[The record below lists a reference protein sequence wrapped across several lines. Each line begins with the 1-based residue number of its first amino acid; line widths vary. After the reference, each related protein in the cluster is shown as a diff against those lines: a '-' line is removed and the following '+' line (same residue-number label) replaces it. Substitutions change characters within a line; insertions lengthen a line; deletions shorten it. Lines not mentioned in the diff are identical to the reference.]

1 MRPSRSST
9 RVSASTTRSGSIPAA
24 LRAGRRSPVARDL
37 PAGQRRSWA
46 IVVAAPPQQGRAIA
60 APQDLEMGRA
70 PLPKDAG
77 AAGAER
83 GAGLPLAP
91 PRGSD
96 FSDSD
101 FRFLTVRGRA
111 ALAEKP
117 LPQLGGCAT
126 RARGCLAPR
135 RWCWGRARQP
145 VDHAALPRT
154 GPGRLVKGLQARL
167 PLSRAD
173 HARAALRAHLLGLHC
188 AVHPARRPLSVP
200 YQPRL
205 ALPAG
210 PRPDWV
216 GRAGLDCCATRP
228 G

>member
-9 RVSASTTRSGSIPAA
+9 GVSAWTARSGSITAA

-77 AAGAER
+77 TARPER
-83 GAGLPLAP
+83 GAGLPLAH

-101 FRFLTVRGRA
+101 FRFLTVPG
-111 ALAEKP
+111 P
-117 LPQLGGCAT
+117 
-126 RARGCLAPR
+126 
-135 RWCWGRARQP
+135 
-145 VDHAALPRT
+145 AALPA
-154 GPGRLVKGLQARL
+154 K
-167 PLSRAD
+167 
-173 HARAALRAHLLGLHC
+173 
-188 AVHPARRPLSVP
+188 PAP
-200 YQPRL
+200 
-205 ALPAG
+205 
-210 PRPDWV
+210 
-216 GRAGLDCCATRP
+216 
-228 G
+228 